1 MASTLQERV
10 NERMTALGLT
20 NAQVAVACNVKA
32 PTAFHWSSGKTK
44 KMKAEPLL
52 LAAAKFG
59 VTVEWLASGKG
70 PKFPAQQTS
79 DVQAAI
85 QQPIPSYI
93 GTRPLD
99 KWSLAAVTIMS
110 KLDNSGK
117 AAALARLKE
126 FVKYLDPPRDGQALP
141 MAEKKESAA

>member
-1 MASTLQERV
+1 MATTLQERV

-20 NAQVAVACNVKA
+20 NAQVAAACNVSP

-52 LAAAKFG
+52 LAAALFR

-70 PKFPAQQTS
+70 PKFQLENKSDAQPA
-79 DVQAAI
+79 I
-85 QQPIPSYI
+85 EQPIPTYI
-93 GTRPLD
+93 GTKPLD
-99 KWSLAAVTIMS
+99 KWSLDAVKILS
-110 KLDNSGK
+110 KLDDAGK

-126 FVKYLDPPRDGQALP
+126 FVNYLDPPSDGQALP
-141 MAEKKESAA
+141 MASKTERKA